1 MAGSLRDDFNKAIKR
16 TLAARVANR
25 CANPDCRSSTSGPQ
39 ADPRKAVNLG
49 VAAHI
54 TAASPGGPRYDS
66 CITPDQCMA
75 PDNGIWLCQ
84 NCAKL
89 VDNDPIRYTAD
100 VLRGWKAS
108 AESEALTLVGKA
120 VSTNPL
126 SDQVV
131 DKWVS
136 LDYIEK
142 AGIAQTLRDEG
153 YKLSWVSANNESKRI
168 DLEGWEY
175 VILDRDGKRVC
186 LKIHDSPAIGGYLV
200 LIRKKEAS
208 QG

>member
-1 MAGSLRDDFNKAIKR
+1 
-16 TLAARVANR
+16 
-25 CANPDCRSSTSGPQ
+25 
-39 ADPRKAVNLG
+39 
-49 VAAHI
+49 
-54 TAASPGGPRYDS
+54 
-66 CITPDQCMA
+66 MA

-120 VSTNPL
+120 VSTNPF

-175 VILDRDGKRVC
+175 VILEQDGK
-186 LKIHDSPAIGGYLV
+186 
-200 LIRKKEAS
+200 
-208 QG
+208 